1 MIAREWTG
9 MALVVAGFVAVPFS
23 ASVPGGIWSAIALAL
38 AGLLLL
44 LTRRVSKRFDAAA
57 MPDDTHDP
65 WRQ

>member
-9 MALVVAGFVAVPFS
+9 MALVITGFVAAPFS
-23 ASVPGGIWSAIALAL
+23 ASVPGGIWSAIAIAA
-38 AGLLLL
+38 AGVLLPV
-44 LTRRVSKRFDAAA
+44 TRRVSKKVDAAA